1 MTEEEKRE
9 VREWAEALSDHFTE
23 ALSNLYTQLGLD
35 DLMPTEESIQKLS
48 TIKKEF
54 KDEN

>member
-1 MTEEEKRE
+1 MTEEEKQE
-9 VREWAEALSDHFTE
+9 VRQWAEALSDHFTSS
-23 ALSNLYTQLGLD
+23 LSDLYTQLGLD
-35 DLMPTEESIQKLS
+35 DLMPTQEPIQKLS